1 MKDLKHRRSNVK
13 IWWTRLRSESSWIGI
28 RRQRKRRDER
38 KARMNEK
45 MNRKGTGRGIVLVA
59 TVLIIYTIICYII
72 IDRNPG
78 KEVEVNENSQKEL
91 VAVTLDHM
99 TTLPLPA
106 SDSSVEWECGTF
118 YNNISKKNMEAYL
131 RRLSDAGWKD
141 YSGKEFSIVIP
152 SGTTE
157 YELVNGDHMLQLIT
171 YFEDEGVA
179 FYNSILVYYDNDIS
193 VSEWNARRGAVTKEE
208 VLPLI
213 QHQVEEL
220 SLQGKIPDNKD
231 KVTGMFE
238 IYIDQGYDKL
248 KLQAFA
254 AYSDLGFTG
263 CFLVRNG
270 IVTYVPGNLA
280 NSHVLD
286 IDHDGTYEIIDAYD
300 SWQGNTFKL
309 ELLAYEYV
317 NPPTAGSLTEV
328 LKQKYYTCF
337 VPADGYDAYRL
348 NMDRTETVTLIGE
361 TKDYGKVQ
369 IVNENFA
376 IIGDEAESFLT
387 WSEDFDQSRLSQIEK
402 ILPETPPLIDISMEN
417 RKLDYI
423 ICLSDWDGR
432 TEPTEVSKLAEAFD
446 ENYPTTPLIS
456 LVTMAVNESA
466 PRITIDFKEYMPDS
480 IRVYDAMLTEKNTL
494 RYNINTEQAVQ
505 IIDDSRVSI
514 PLSQHFAYYLSSD
527 SNDYD
532 KEWRRLFQVVCKWKD
547 KECIYAFLL
556 NTKGKS
562 LNGNE

>member
-1 MKDLKHRRSNVK
+1 
-13 IWWTRLRSESSWIGI
+13 
-28 RRQRKRRDER
+28 
-38 KARMNEK
+38 MNEK
-45 MNRKGTGRGIVLVA
+45 MNRKGTWRGIAVVVA
-59 TVLIIYTIICYII
+59 VLIIYTVICYII

-78 KEVEVNENSQKEL
+78 RQEETDEDPRKEL
-91 VAVTLDHM
+91 IAVTLDHM

-118 YNNISKKNMEAYL
+118 YSNISKKNMEAYL
-131 RRLSDAGWKD
+131 RRLSDAGWKE
-141 YSGKEFSIVIP
+141 YSGKALSSEIP
-152 SGTTE
+152 VGTTE

-171 YFEDEGVA
+171 FFEDENVA
-179 FYNSILVYYDNDIS
+179 FYNSILVFYDDDIS
-193 VSEWNARRGAVTKEE
+193 VSELKARRGAVTKEE

-213 QHQVEEL
+213 QHQVDEL
-220 SLQGKIPDNKD
+220 SQQGKIPDNKD

-238 IYIDQGYDKL
+238 INIDQGYDKL
-248 KLQAFA
+248 QLQAFA

-280 NSHVLD
+280 NSYVLD
-286 IDHDGTYEIIDAYD
+286 IDQDGIYEIIDAYN

-309 ELLAYEYV
+309 ELVAYEYV
-317 NPPTAGSLTEV
+317 KPSNFDSPTEALR
-328 LKQKYYTCF
+328 QKYYTCF
-337 VPADGYDAYRL
+337 VPDDGYDAFKL
-348 NMDRTETVTLIGE
+348 NVDRAETVTLIGE

-369 IVNENFA
+369 IINGSFA

-387 WSEDFDQSRLSQIEK
+387 WSEDFDQSRLSKIEK
-402 ILPETPPLIDISMEN
+402 KIPKTPPLIDISMEDT
-417 RKLDYI
+417 KLDYI
-423 ICLSDWDGR
+423 IRMSDWDGR
-432 TEPTEVSKLAEAFD
+432 TESTELSKLAEAFD
-446 ENYPTTPLIS
+446 EKYPTTPLIS

-505 IIDDSRVSI
+505 IIDDRKVSF

-527 SNDYD
+527 SEDYD
-532 KEWRRLFQVVCKWKD
+532 KEWRRLFQVICTWRD
-547 KECIYAFLL
+547 KECTYAFLL

-562 LNGNE
+562 LHGK